1 MNLAEEGVVLAH
13 VRNYSDLA
21 PLITGRNVASQS
33 PEVKKLVYLYLLH
46 HAGKQAASFLPVI
59 SGARSE

>member
-1 MNLAEEGVVLAH
+1 MVK
-13 VRNYSDLA
+13 D
-21 PLITGRNVASQS
+21 VASQS

-59 SGARSE
+59 SGARSEYRVCIVLKINHMF